1 MLPSGELLVLNVD
14 SSDIYSSYHC
24 RATHRLSD
32 ETLVST
38 VPGKI
43 TVTGSYAYACTW
55 MDVRVCV

>member
-43 TVTGSYAYACTW
+43 TVTGPYISTYVYMNAC
-55 MDVRVCV
+55 VSV

>member
-43 TVTGSYAYACTW
+43 TVTGPYNIHLSI
-55 MDVRVCV
+55 